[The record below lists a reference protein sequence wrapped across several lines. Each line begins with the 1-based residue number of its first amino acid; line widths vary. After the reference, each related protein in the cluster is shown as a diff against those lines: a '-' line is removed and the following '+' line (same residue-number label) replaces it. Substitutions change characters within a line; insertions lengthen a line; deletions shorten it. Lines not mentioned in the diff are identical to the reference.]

1 MDLAIPT
8 ILRSSCSVFQPYFDS
23 AINIYLA
30 IMKKLLDRYGLQ
42 AGLERAVSDVLILLD
57 ACYSARASYL
67 VSSSKLKQGD

>member
-1 MDLAIPT
+1 
-8 ILRSSCSVFQPYFDS
+8 
-23 AINIYLA
+23 
-30 IMKKLLDRYGLQ
+30 MKKLLDRYGLQ